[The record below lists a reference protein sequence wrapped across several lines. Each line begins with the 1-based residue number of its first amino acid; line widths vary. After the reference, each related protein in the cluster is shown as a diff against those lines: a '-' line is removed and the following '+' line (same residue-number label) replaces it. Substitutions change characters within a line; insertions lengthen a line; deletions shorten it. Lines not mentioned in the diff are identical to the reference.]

1 MSTID
6 NEATPSHDHSS
17 ISPSA
22 YTLLM
27 MKGDTT
33 IPYAREA
40 AALLKQA
47 AGAKHENTP
56 NSGVTP
62 VDYWTRVMHFESRYW
77 SIDQLLEDQP
87 YTNILELSSGF
98 SFRGLALSHR
108 QPVFYIDTDLEGVI
122 AGKQRFVD
130 ALTES
135 SPAPGVTPGDSPGV
149 TPGDTPGP
157 TPSDTPG
164 HYELQPLN
172 VLDPAAFKKII
183 ARFPP
188 GPIAIVNEGLLVY
201 LDNAEKECLCE
212 NIRNNLLTRGGCW
225 ITADIYL
232 QKQAGSPPVAQSESY
247 RLWQEQHKIEEKKFS
262 NIREAEAFFHRM
274 GFTVDKQARPNY
286 DRLSS
291 LTRLRE
297 ASGHA
302 TTELPTTELA
312 ATELATSE
320 HSTSEQPGRTR
331 QHATWRLVAQ
341 KNAAGK

>member
-1 MSTID
+1 MATID
-6 NEATPSHDHSS
+6 NEATAPHDYSA

-22 YTLLM
+22 YALLV
-27 MKGDTT
+27 MKGETT

-47 AGAKHENTP
+47 GGGSFGATP
-56 NSGVTP
+56 NFDANP
-62 VDYWTRVMHFESRYW
+62 VDYWLTVMHFESRYW

-98 SFRGLALSHR
+98 SFRGLALSRR

-122 AGKQRFVD
+122 VGKQRFVD
-130 ALTES
+130 ALTEGS
-135 SPAPGVTPGDSPGV
+135 NAPGV
-149 TPGDTPGP
+149 
-157 TPSDTPG
+157 TPG

-201 LDNAEKECLCE
+201 LDKAEKEILCQ
-212 NIRNNLLTRGGCW
+212 NIRDSLLTRGGCW

-232 QKQAGSPPVAQSESY
+232 QKQAGSPPVAQSDSS
-247 RLWQEQHKIEEKKFS
+247 RQWHEQHKIEEKKFN
-262 NIREAEAFFHRM
+262 NIEEAESFFHRM
-274 GFTVDKQARPNY
+274 GFTMDKEARPNY

-291 LTRLRE
+291 LARLRE
-297 ASGHA
+297 AGGASA
-302 TTELPTTELA
+302 IDYLR
-312 ATELATSE
+312 
-320 HSTSEQPGRTR
+320 QPGRTR